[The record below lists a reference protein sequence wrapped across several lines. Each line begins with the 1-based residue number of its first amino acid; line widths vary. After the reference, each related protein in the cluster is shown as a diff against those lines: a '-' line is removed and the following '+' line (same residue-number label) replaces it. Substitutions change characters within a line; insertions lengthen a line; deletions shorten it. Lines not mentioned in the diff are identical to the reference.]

1 MDNSFHR
8 QGSDTRQPNPLLAG
22 LSIIT
27 RFLNWLASLLQ
38 LTEEEQNDAGI
49 YPGDLHYKE

>member
-8 QGSDTRQPNPLLAG
+8 QGSDAGQPTS
-22 LSIIT
+22 LSGVFLIIN
-27 RFLNWLASLLQ
+27 RLLNWLNGVLR
-38 LTEEEQNDAGI
+38 LTEEEQNEAGI